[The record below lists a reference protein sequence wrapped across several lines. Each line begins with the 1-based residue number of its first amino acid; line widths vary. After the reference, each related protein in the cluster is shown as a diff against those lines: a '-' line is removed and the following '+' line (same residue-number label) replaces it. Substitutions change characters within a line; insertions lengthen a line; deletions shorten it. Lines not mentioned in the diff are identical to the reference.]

1 MTASQDMLFDTEQL
15 AREAV
20 AATPWEGRCP
30 LRYTTDFYTPAE
42 LDAALARWNAQYG
55 NFGSYPFSHMWHPAI
70 ASKPLLLEHHQ
81 LHLYH
86 ADGRCNLHM
95 YGTASPGRD
104 QANHDHTQQPLPGSR
119 MSQAICTSCRW
130 HHIDPDESAAVEA
143 WHDHAMP
150 GWRSLPVMPNKIRVT
165 RHGPHGTKKIAE
177 WVQAHYPPHWLID
190 GAPILTERN
199 PEGTRAVPGY
209 SPLGGYDITAPA
221 AKAT

>member
-1 MTASQDMLFDTEQL
+1 MRTVT
-15 AREAV
+15 V

-42 LDAALARWNAQYG
+42 LDAALARWNAQYC

-150 GWRSLPVMPNKIRVT
+150 GWRSLPVQNDRRKGLLAPA
-165 RHGPHGTKKIAE
+165 GAL
-177 WVQAHYPPHWLID
+177 QALID
-190 GAPILTERN
+190 ATDPQERN
-199 PEGTRAVPGY
+199 RAHERILEQAQPEE
-209 SPLGGYDITAPA
+209 
-221 AKAT
+221 